1 MQTTVICMAVELL
14 TNMGESLSRQTLAC
28 TQQSQKKHTGLG
40 VLQTSVQDKLGMHR
54 KQVDEV
60 DSHPVREV
68 DTSLDACSD
77 ARLHSKA
84 MPSNVH

>member
-1 MQTTVICMAVELL
+1 MAVEPF
-14 TNMGESLSRQTLAC
+14 SRTWAKASAGKRLHAH
-28 TQQSQKKHTGLG
+28 SNLKKKTYRLG
-40 VLQTSVQDKLGMHR
+40 CATQTSVQDKLGMHR
-54 KQVDEV
+54 KRVDEV

-84 MPSNVH
+84 MPSNVL